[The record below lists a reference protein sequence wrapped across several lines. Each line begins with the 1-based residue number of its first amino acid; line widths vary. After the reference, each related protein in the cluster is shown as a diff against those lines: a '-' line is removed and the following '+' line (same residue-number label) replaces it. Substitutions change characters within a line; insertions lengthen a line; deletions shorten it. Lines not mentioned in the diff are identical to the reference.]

1 MDGKPTLIELFL
13 GFAKAGLQSFGGALS
28 LVHDLAV
35 EQEKWVSKERYNEIH
50 GLCQFVPGPNATN
63 VSLCI
68 GSELRG
74 WKGSIA
80 AGLGLLT
87 GPAAFVCILAAFFDT
102 YGQDPMV
109 QAAAKGMGAAG
120 AGILIAMALK
130 QAKSLKDKAVWMPFA
145 LAIAVAVAG
154 LNLPA
159 IWVLSVGLM
168 AGYYVAKARVAG
180 GEQ

>member
-1 MDGKPTLIELFL
+1 MDVKPTLSDLFF

-35 EQEKWVSKERYNEIH
+35 EQKKWISKERYNEIH

-74 WKGSIA
+74 WKGSLA
-80 AGLGLLT
+80 AGVGLLA
-87 GPAAFVCILAAFFDT
+87 GPAAFVCVLAALFDA
-102 YGQDPMV
+102 YGQEPLV

-154 LNLPA
+154 LKLPA
-159 IWVLSVGLM
+159 FWVLSVGLM
-168 AGYYVAKARVAG
+168 AGYYLAKARAVG
-180 GEQ
+180 GAQ